1 MKVLSISN
9 NQNIASRGKGMNDS
23 LEHLGN
29 ITKKSLGAGQVTRR
43 TSKRALSREHLLNGH
58 FTEIDG
64 VEDPIKRFSNTMKKR
79 FASVKVILRQPKRVL
94 TREQIRNTCSKL
106 FNPQKLNP
114 NNK

>member
-1 MKVLSISN
+1 MLAVCQICSCY
-9 NQNIASRGKGMNDS
+9 R
-23 LEHLGN
+23 
-29 ITKKSLGAGQVTRR
+29 
-43 TSKRALSREHLLNGH
+43 LLN
-58 FTEIDG
+58 DG

-94 TREQIRNTCSKL
+94 TREQIRNAYSKL